1 MAMSDTYIDR
11 SEAYLAG
18 DRRRAIGEG
27 RELTDRVWGTALFA
41 DVSGFTPLT
50 EALANELGPHR
61 GAEELTAHLNR
72 VFHAVIDDVDRFG
85 GEVIYFGGDAITCW
99 LDGDDGRRGAAC
111 GLAIQRTMSSV
122 GTIRTP
128 AGTEVVLAIKV
139 AVAVGDARRFVVG
152 DPSIQLIDV
161 LAGRLIDELA
171 DAEHLAEKGDVVL
184 ARSALDSLADHVM
197 IREHRQAPEP
207 DDSEPN
213 DDHHAAT
220 VGVLAGLRIH
230 VDEAEPAPPSPALGE
245 ALVRPWILPA
255 VYDRLVTG
263 RGEFLAELRS
273 AYPVFVRFGGIDYDH
288 DPDAVAKLDHFT
300 QRVQQV
306 LSEFGG
312 NLLHVILG
320 DKGAYM
326 CAVFGTPHAHEDDA
340 SRAATAAIE
349 LLTLDRETAATD
361 LQVGIS
367 YGRVRSG
374 AYGHPMRRTF
384 TCLGDAVNLSARLMS
399 QAPAGHAYIS
409 EAVHQ
414 ALTERVE
421 CQLVGD
427 LTVKGKSDPVRVLSI
442 VGLRRG
448 LTMREIRYPLPMV
461 GRDAEMDILAQ
472 SLEEVLDGAGRVVGI
487 AAEAGRGK
495 SRLIAEVVRNLVS
508 RGVTVAWGEAQNFGR
523 STSYLVWRDVWRAL
537 LEVDDEASEGAQA
550 RDLTRRLRTI
560 SGDYARRCPLL
571 GPVVGIGMADNS
583 LTRTFDAKLR
593 KASLEALLVDLLKA
607 RADNGAIA
615 IVLEDCHWIDT
626 LSRDLL
632 EELALASASLP
643 VLFVLAYRPADSPGG
658 GLGLDRIPYFQEL
671 HLAELP
677 ANDAQLV
684 LQAKLAQLFGESVSP
699 APELLDFVLERAQ
712 GNPFYLEELVNYVHG
727 RGIDPADPAAF
738 RHLDVPDTLAR
749 LVQSRIDMLDEGPRT
764 ALKVASV
771 VGRTFEAPFVQGVY
785 PDLGTL
791 DAVEARFEAAR
802 QADILRIDR
811 VEDRSWLFRHVVAR
825 DVAYD
830 SLPFA
835 MRAHLHDRVGGYL
848 ESGGPKAVERNLDLL
863 AYHYWLGEDDD
874 KKREYAVRAGIA
886 AQSRYANDAAAD
898 YFQRAL
904 PLVPDDERT
913 AVLRRLGKVLELRGG
928 WADAEATYSEA
939 IELSRRLG
947 NATDQAWAH
956 ADLAETLR
964 KEGRFDEARQ
974 QLVHAGEIFFR
985 EDDDAGL
992 GLVLHLEG
1000 TIASQQGH
1008 YDAARAAY
1016 KQSLEIRGRL
1026 DDRAS
1031 IGSLL
1036 SNLGLVAECEGDLEQ
1051 ARTMNQRALAIRE
1064 ELGDRWPICV
1074 SQNNLGMIA
1083 QLQSDF
1089 GVAQMRFEESM
1100 RLAGEIGDRWM
1111 VAVGHHNLGNANVGL
1126 GDPGRAGGEFL
1137 QALQA
1142 YEDYGDLWS
1151 VALLVEDMV
1160 LLALAK
1166 EEFVHAVELV
1176 GAADALRTR
1185 LDAPRPPAV
1194 AATLETHLSP
1204 VRTRLGDDEPAA
1216 HERGRG
1222 LDPAAV
1228 GALLREV
1235 GRST

>member
-1 MAMSDTYIDR
+1 MAVSDTDIDR
-11 SEAYLAG
+11 SDAYLAG
-18 DRRRAIGEG
+18 DRRRALGEG
-27 RELTDRVWGTALFA
+27 RQLSDRVWGTALFA

-50 EALANELGPHR
+50 EALANELGPQR

-72 VFHAVIDDVDRFG
+72 VFHAVIDDVDRYG

-111 GLAIQRTMSSV
+111 GLAIQQTMASV

-139 AVAVGDARRFVVG
+139 AVAVGEARRFVVG

-184 ARSALDSLADHVM
+184 ARSALDSIGAHVT
-197 IREHRQAPEP
+197 IRELRRATDGDPEQH
-207 DDSEPN
+207 D
-213 DDHHAAT
+213 
-220 VGVLAGLRIH
+220 VGVLAGLRIP
-230 VDEAEPAPPSPALGE
+230 VDDQEASQPSAPLSE
-245 ALVRPWILPA
+245 ELVRPWILPA
-255 VYDRLVTG
+255 VYDRLVNG
-263 RGEFLAELRS
+263 RGEFLAELRA
-273 AYPVFVRFGGIDYDH
+273 AYPVFVRFGGIDYDN
-288 DPDAVAKLDHFT
+288 DPDAAGKLDHFT
-300 QRVQQV
+300 HRVQQV

-320 DKGAYM
+320 DKGAYL

-349 LLTLDRETAATD
+349 LLTLDKETAATD

-367 YGRVRSG
+367 HGRIRSG

-399 QAPAGHAYIS
+399 QAPPGHAYIS
-409 EAVHQ
+409 DDVHR
-414 ALTERVE
+414 ALSDRVE

-427 LTVKGKSDPVRVLSI
+427 ITVKGKADPIRVLSI

-448 LTMREIRYPLPMV
+448 LTKREIRYPLPMV
-461 GRDAEMDILAQ
+461 GRDDEMTVLAQ
-472 SLEEVLDGAGRVVGI
+472 SLEDVLGGSGRVVGI

-495 SRLIAEVVRNLVS
+495 SRLIAEVVRDLVTK
-508 RGVTVAWGEAQNFGR
+508 GVAVAWGEAQNFGR
-523 STSYLVWRDVWRAL
+523 TTSYLVWRDVWRTL
-537 LEVDDEASEGAQA
+537 LEIDEDASEASQA
-550 RDLTRRLRTI
+550 RDLTRRLRAI
-560 SGDYARRCPLL
+560 SGDYARRAALL
-571 GPVVGIGMADNS
+571 GPVVGIGMDDNE
-583 LTRTFDAKLR
+583 LTRSFDAKLR
-593 KASLEALLVDLLKA
+593 KTSLESLLVDLLRT
-607 RADNGAIA
+607 RAGGGPLA
-615 IVLEDCHWIDT
+615 IVLEDCHWIDA

-658 GLGLDRIPYFQEL
+658 GLGLERIPYFQEL

-677 ANDAQLV
+677 ASDAQLV
-684 LQAKLAQLFGESVSP
+684 LRAKLQQLFGASVTP
-699 APELLDFVLERAQ
+699 AAELVEFVLERAQ
-712 GNPFYLEELVNYVHG
+712 GNPFYLEELINYVHDH
-727 RGIDPADPAAF
+727 GIDPADPAAF
-738 RHLDVPDTLAR
+738 RHLDVPDTLFR

-771 VGRTFEAPFVQGVY
+771 VGRTFESPFVQGVY
-785 PDLGTL
+785 PDLGSL
-791 DAVEARFEAAR
+791 DDVEARFEAAR

-835 MRAHLHDRVGGYL
+835 MRSHLHDRVGAFL
-848 ESGGPKAVERNLDLL
+848 ESGGAQAIERNLDLL

-874 KKREYAVRAGIA
+874 KKRDYAVRAGIA

-904 PLVPDDERT
+904 PLLADGERT

-928 WADAEATYSEA
+928 WADAETTYNEA
-939 IELSRRLG
+939 IELARRLG
-947 NATDQAWAH
+947 NATEQAWAH

-964 KEGRFDEARQ
+964 KEGRFEETRQ
-974 QLVHAGEIFFR
+974 QLVFAGEIFTR
-985 EDDDAGL
+985 EQEDAGL

-1000 TIASQQGH
+1000 TLASQQGN
-1008 YDAARAAY
+1008 YDAARTAY
-1016 KQSLEIRGRL
+1016 TQSLEIRERL
-1026 DDRAS
+1026 GDRAS

-1051 ARTMNQRALAIRE
+1051 ARTMNERALEMRE

-1083 QLQSDF
+1083 QLQNDF
-1089 GVAQMRFEESM
+1089 AVAQMRFQESM
-1100 RLAGEIGDRWM
+1100 RLAVEIGDRWM
-1111 VAVGHHNLGNANVGL
+1111 VAVGHHNLGNANLGL
-1126 GDPGRAGGEFL
+1126 GEPGMAGDEFL

-1142 YEDYGDLWS
+1142 YEDFSDLWS

-1166 EEFVHAVELV
+1166 DEIVRAAELV

-1194 AATLETHLSP
+1194 AATLEAALAT
-1204 VRTRLGDDEPAA
+1204 VRPRLGDEESAA
-1216 HERGRG
+1216 HERGNN
-1222 LDPAAV
+1222 LDSALL

-1235 GRST
+1235 GLST

>member
-1 MAMSDTYIDR
+1 VSDLYVDR

-18 DRRRAIGEG
+18 DRRRALGEG
-27 RELTDRVWGTALFA
+27 RELSDRVSGTALFA

-50 EALANELGPHR
+50 EALANELGAQR

-72 VFHAVIDDVDRFG
+72 VFHAVIDDVERFG
-85 GEVIYFGGDAITCW
+85 GEVIYFGGDALTCW

-111 GLAIQRTMSSV
+111 GMAIQQTMSMV

-139 AVAVGDARRFVVG
+139 AVAVGNARRFVVG

-184 ARSALDSLADHVM
+184 ARSALDSLGDRVSVTE
-197 IREHRQAPEP
+197 RRGEDEHAP
-207 DDSEPN
+207 
-213 DDHHAAT
+213 
-220 VGVLAGLRIH
+220 VIGVLTGLDAA
-230 VDEAEPAPPSPALGE
+230 VEEVPPAPDAAPLSE

-255 VYDRLVTG
+255 VYERLVNG

-273 AYPVFVRFGGIDYDH
+273 AYPMFVRFGGIDYDH
-288 DPDAVAKLDHFT
+288 DPDAVGQLDHFV
-300 QRVQQV
+300 QRAQQI

-320 DKGAYM
+320 DKGAYL

-340 SRAATAAIE
+340 TRAARAAIE

-361 LQVGIS
+361 LQIGIAH
-367 YGRVRSG
+367 GRVRSG

-399 QAPAGHAYIS
+399 QAPAGHAYVS
-409 EAVHQ
+409 EEVHK
-414 ALTERVE
+414 ALSVRVE

-427 LTVKGKSDPVRVLSI
+427 LTVKGKAEPVRVLNI

-448 LTMREIRYPLPMV
+448 LTKREIRYPLPMV
-461 GRDAEMDILAQ
+461 GREAELSVFAQ
-472 SLEEVLDGAGRVVGI
+472 SLTDARGGAGRVVAV

-495 SRLIAEVVRNLVS
+495 SRLIAEVVRDLVAK
-508 RGVTVAWGEAQNFGR
+508 GVMVAWGEAQNFGR
-523 STSYLVWRDVWRAL
+523 TTSYLVWRDVWRTL
-537 LEVDDEASEGAQA
+537 LEVDEDLSEQAQA
-550 RDLTRRLRTI
+550 RELTRRLRAI
-560 SGDYARRCPLL
+560 SGDYARRGPLL
-571 GPVVGIGMADNS
+571 GPVVGVGMDDND

-593 KASLEALLVDLLKA
+593 KTSLESLLVDLLRA
-607 RADNGAIA
+607 RAANGAIA
-615 IVLEDCHWIDT
+615 IVLEDCHWIDA

-632 EELALASASLP
+632 EELVLASAALP

-658 GLGLDRIPYFQEL
+658 GLGLERIPHFREL
-671 HLAELP
+671 RLAELD
-677 ANDAQLV
+677 ADDAQQV
-684 LQAKLAQLFGESVSP
+684 LQAKLAELFGPSVRP
-699 APELLDFVLERAQ
+699 AHELVEFVLQRAQ
-712 GNPFYLEELVNYVHG
+712 GNPFYLEELINYVHG
-727 RGIDPADPAAF
+727 HGVDPADPFAV
-738 RHLDVPDTLAR
+738 RHLDVPDTLFR

-771 VGRTFEAPFVQGVY
+771 VGRSFESPFVQGVY
-785 PDLGTL
+785 PDLGSL
-791 DAVEARFEAAR
+791 DEVEARFEAAR
-802 QADILRIDR
+802 RADILRIDR

-835 MRAHLHDRVGGYL
+835 MRALLHDRVGGYL
-848 ESGGPKAVERNLDLL
+848 ESEGAQAIERNLDLL
-863 AYHYWLGEDDD
+863 AYHYWLGEDDE

-898 YFQRAL
+898 YFQRAM
-904 PLVPDDERT
+904 PLLRDAER
-913 AVLRRLGKVLELRGG
+913 ADVLRRLGKVLELRGG
-928 WADAEATYSEA
+928 WTAAEATYSEA
-939 IELSRRLG
+939 IELSRLLR
-947 NATDQAWAH
+947 NAAEQGRAH

-964 KEGRFDEARQ
+964 KQGRFEEARR
-974 QLVHAGEIFFR
+974 QLVLAGELFSS
-985 EDDDAGL
+985 EGEAAGL

-1000 TIASQQGH
+1000 TLASQQGH
-1008 YDAARAAY
+1008 YDEARDSY
-1016 KQSLEIRGRL
+1016 ERSLEIRERL
-1026 DDRAS
+1026 EDRAS
-1031 IGSLL
+1031 VGSLL
-1036 SNLGLVAECEGDLEQ
+1036 SNLGVVAECEGNLEL
-1051 ARTMNQRALAIRE
+1051 ARTMNERALAMRE
-1064 ELGDRWPICV
+1064 EVGDRWPICV
-1074 SQNNLGMIA
+1074 SQNNLGMITL
-1083 QLQSDF
+1083 LQRDF
-1089 GVAQMRFEESM
+1089 GVAQQHFQESM
-1100 RLAGEIGDRWM
+1100 RLAAEVGDRWM
-1111 VAVGHHNLGNANVGL
+1111 IAVGHHNLGNTKLGL
-1126 GDPGRAGGEFL
+1126 GEFAMAGDEFL

-1166 EEFVHAVELV
+1166 DQLVHAVELV
-1176 GAADALRTR
+1176 GAADGLRTR

-1194 AATLETHLSP
+1194 AATLANALVS
-1204 VRTRLGDDEPAA
+1204 VRPQLGDTEAPAR
-1216 HERGRG
+1216 ERGLRLDEISLG
-1222 LDPAAV
+1222 L
-1228 GALLREV
+1228 LLREV
-1235 GRST
+1235 GHCT